1 MDGASFVE
9 FASETD
15 DNGERHRVRAHIVP
29 DIFQLSLSQVV
40 MNDINGIP
48 LIGVKEPTISG
59 RNLAFKRAVD
69 VFISLVVLILLSPI
83 LALSALLIKLE
94 SPGPVIFRQTRVGR
108 GGREF
113 TIFKFRTMRV
123 NAEREQEQLAAR
135 NEASGPLFK
144 MRDDPRRTR
153 VGKWLRRTSI
163 DELPQLWN
171 VLRGEMSVVGPR
183 PALPKE
189 VAQYQPW
196 HRRRLEAAPGITGL
210 WQVSGRSELD
220 FEEGVLL
227 DLYYV
232 ENWSPFL
239 DLKIML
245 RSIPTI
251 LLGRGAF

>member
-1 MDGASFVE
+1 MAHRKILSIM
-9 FASETD
+9 SQC
-15 DNGERHRVRAHIVP
+15 ERQRVRAFVVP
-29 DIFQLSLSQVV
+29 DLFQLSLSQVV
-40 MNDINGIP
+40 MNDLNGIP
-48 LIGVKEPTISG
+48 LIGVRESSISG
-59 RNLAFKRAVD
+59 RNLALKRAMDIV
-69 VFISLVVLILLSPI
+69 ISLGVLLLLSPV
-83 LALSALLIKLE
+83 LALSALLIKLDT
-94 SPGPVIFRQTRVGR
+94 PGPVIFKQTRVGR

-113 TIFKFRTMRV
+113 TVFKFRTMRV
-123 NAEREQEQLAAR
+123 GAEQEQERLASR

-153 VGKWLRRTSI
+153 VGKWLRRLSI
-163 DELPQLWN
+163 DELPQFWN
-171 VLRGEMSVVGPR
+171 VLRGDMSVVGPR

-210 WQVSGRSELD
+210 WQVNGRSELN

-239 DLKIML
+239 DLKVMAKT
-245 RSIPTI
+245 IPTI
-251 LLGRGAF
+251 LFGKGAY